1 MAMKKNKKC
10 CDPGMMDNRKG
21 SKSDKS
27 QSKGS
32 KSNKNSKGK

>member
-10 CDPGMMDNRKG
+10 CDPGMMDNKRKSTG
-21 SKSDKS
+21 NKS